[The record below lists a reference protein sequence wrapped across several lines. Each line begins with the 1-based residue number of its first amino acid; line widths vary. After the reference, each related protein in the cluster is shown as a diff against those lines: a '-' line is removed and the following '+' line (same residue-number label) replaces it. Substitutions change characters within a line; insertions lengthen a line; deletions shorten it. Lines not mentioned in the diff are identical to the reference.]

1 MKPLFHPRLIHD
13 PFGDPGLYVSLL
25 FERRGLLFD
34 MGDLQPL
41 SARKLLKTTHAFIT
55 HAHMDHFIGFDQ
67 MLRIC
72 LGREKELHLFGPL
85 QIADQVAHKLSAY
98 TWNLVENYPA
108 DFHVV
113 VTEVDRKELKTTRFR
128 TRAAFRREETASSPF
143 SEGLL
148 LDEPG
153 FRVRCVELDH
163 KIPSLGYTLEEK
175 GHVNI
180 LKNRLEEQGLP
191 IGPWLKELKEAVL
204 RQEPEEASF
213 RIWWKGEGRIEER
226 WRPLGELKREIIRVV
241 PGQKITYIT
250 DVVYH
255 TDNAQKI
262 IDLARGSDLLFIESS
277 FLQEDAQRAA
287 EKYHL
292 TTEQAGRLAR
302 EAGVKEV
309 IPFHF
314 SAKYQGEGE
323 RLLREVRTAFRGGS
337 SGEEFRDSDVMN
349 ED

>member
-13 PFGDPGLYVSLL
+13 SFGDPGLYVSLL

-41 SARKLLKTTHAFIT
+41 SARKLLKTSHVFIT

-67 MLRIC
+67 MLRVC
-72 LGREKELHLFGPL
+72 LGREKALHLFGPSR
-85 QIADQVAHKLSAY
+85 ITDQVAHKLSAY

-113 VTEVDRKELKTTRFR
+113 VTEVDERELKTTRFR
-128 TRAAFRREETASSPF
+128 TRAAFQREETTAASL

-153 FRVRCVELDH
+153 FRIRCAHLDH

-175 GHVNI
+175 AHVNI
-180 LKNRLEEQGLP
+180 LKNRLEERGLP
-191 IGPWLKELKEAVL
+191 IGPWLRELKEAVL
-204 RQEPEEASF
+204 RQEPDETPF
-213 RIWWKGEGRIEER
+213 RIWWKAEGRIESR
-226 WRPLGELKREIIRVV
+226 WSPLGALKREVIQIV
-241 PGQKITYIT
+241 PGQKITYVT

-255 TDNAQKI
+255 PENAQKI
-262 IDLARGSDLLFIESS
+262 IDLARGSDVLFIESS
-277 FLQEDAQRAA
+277 FLQEDAARAA

-292 TTEQAGRLAR
+292 TTEQAGCLAR

-314 SAKYQGEGE
+314 SAKYNGEGE
-323 RLLREVRTAFRGGS
+323 RLLREVQMAFKGGK
-337 SGEEFRDSDVMN
+337 FQ
-349 ED
+349 

>member
-72 LGREKELHLFGPL
+72 LGREKELHLFGPP
-85 QIADQVAHKLSAY
+85 QITDQVAHKLSAY

-108 DFHVV
+108 DFHLV
-113 VTEVDRKELKTTRFR
+113 VTEVGERELKTTRFR
-128 TRAAFRREETASSPF
+128 TRSAFRREETMVVPF
-143 SEGLL
+143 SEGFL
-148 LDEPG
+148 LDEPA
-153 FRVRCVELDH
+153 FRVRCVPLDH

-175 GHVNI
+175 VHINI

-204 RQEPEEASF
+204 RQEPEETPF
-213 RIWWKGEGRIEER
+213 RIWWKVEGKIEACVV
-226 WRPLGELKREIIRVV
+226 PLGDLKREIIRVV
-241 PGQKITYIT
+241 PGQKITYVT

-255 TDNAQKI
+255 PENARKI
-262 IDLARGSDLLFIESS
+262 IDLARGSDVLFIESS
-277 FLQEDAQRAA
+277 FLKEDGARAA
-287 EKYHL
+287 GKYHL

-314 SAKYQGEGE
+314 SAKYNGEGAQ
-323 RLLREVRTAFRGGS
+323 LFKEVEAAFRGGRS
-337 SGEEFRDSDVMN
+337 EAPVSN

>member
-34 MGDLQPL
+34 MGDLRPL
-41 SARKLLKTTHAFIT
+41 SARQLLKTSHAFIT

-67 MLRIC
+67 MLRVC
-72 LGREKELHLFGPL
+72 LGREKELHLFGPPR
-85 QIADQVAHKLSAY
+85 ITDQVAHKLSAY

-113 VTEVDRKELKTTRFR
+113 VTEVGERDLETTRFR
-128 TRAAFRREETASSPF
+128 TRAAFRREETKRVPY

-153 FRVRCVELDH
+153 FRVRSVRLDH

-175 GHVNI
+175 VHINI
-180 LKNRLEEQGLP
+180 LKNRLEERGLP
-191 IGPWLKELKEAVL
+191 TGPWLKELKEAVL
-204 RQEPEEASF
+204 RQEPDETSF
-213 RIWWKGEGRIEER
+213 RIWWKAEGKIEER
-226 WRPLGELKREIIRVV
+226 RRPLGELKREIIQIA
-241 PGQKITYIT
+241 PGQKITYVT
-250 DVVYH
+250 DVVH
-255 TDNAQKI
+255 HPENAKKI
-262 IDLARGSDLLFIESS
+262 IDLARGSDVLFIESS
-277 FLQEDAQRAA
+277 FLQEDAGRAA

-309 IPFHF
+309 VPFHF
-314 SAKYQGEGE
+314 SAKYNGAGE
-323 RLLREVRTAFRGGS
+323 RLFQEVQAAFTGRSTNVAVEKGDLS
-337 SGEEFRDSDVMN
+337 K
-349 ED
+349 

>member
-41 SARKLLKTTHAFIT
+41 SARKLLKTSHAFVT

-67 MLRIC
+67 MLRVC
-72 LGREKELHLFGPL
+72 LGREKALHLFGPPW
-85 QIADQVAHKLSAY
+85 ITDQVAHKLSAY
-98 TWNLVENYPA
+98 SWNLVENYPA

-113 VTEVDRKELKTTRFR
+113 VTEVDERELKTTRFR
-128 TRAAFRREETASSPF
+128 TRAGFRREETTVASL

-153 FRVRCVELDH
+153 FRIRCVRLDH

-175 GHVNI
+175 AHINI
-180 LKNRLEEQGLP
+180 LKNRLEERGLP
-191 IGPWLKELKEAVL
+191 IGPWLKELKEAIL
-204 RQEPEEASF
+204 RNTPEESDF
-213 RIWWKGEGRIEER
+213 RIWWKAEGRIEER
-226 WRPLGELKREIIRVV
+226 RRPLGDLKREILRIV
-241 PGQKITYIT
+241 PGQKITYVT
-250 DVVYH
+250 DVAYH
-255 TDNAQKI
+255 PENARKI
-262 IDLARGSDLLFIESS
+262 IDLARGSDVLFIESS
-277 FLQEDAQRAA
+277 FLQEDADRAA

-292 TTEQAGRLAR
+292 TAVQAGSLAR

-314 SAKYQGEGE
+314 SAKYNREE
-323 RLLREVRTAFRGGS
+323 ARLFQEVQAAFRGGR
-337 SGEEFRDSDVMN
+337 GDKFGGRDISKD
-349 ED
+349 